1 MRNERSYNSSL
12 GPTRVGAIQ
21 TPVSV
26 PPETRP
32 CQPPRPRTVR
42 VAVNGDFWRVSSDVA
57 GTWDWVSARQHVT
70 RVVVLTI
77 TI

>member
-26 PPETRP
+26 APKT
-32 CQPPRPRTVR
+32 
-42 VAVNGDFWRVSSDVA
+42 ARVSLVLLMPEVRAAA
-57 GTWDWVSARQHVT
+57 GAIASLNLDA
-70 RVVVLTI
+70 
-77 TI
+77 

>member
-26 PPETRP
+26 APKT
-32 CQPPRPRTVR
+32 
-42 VAVNGDFWRVSSDVA
+42 ARVSRPPLRIQTPDVVPWSWMHLRDA
-57 GTWDWVSARQHVT
+57 FITLYKSLRVDVGWAART
-70 RVVVLTI
+70 ST
-77 TI
+77 

>member
-26 PPETRP
+26 PQKPARVNRP
-32 CQPPRPRTVR
+32 GPVTARVTPVR
-42 VAVNGDFWRVSSDVA
+42 STHYTGIRLS
-57 GTWDWVSARQHVT
+57 
-70 RVVVLTI
+70 
-77 TI
+77 